1 MRPTTLVPRFRL
13 THLLLFPL
21 TLLCVLPA
29 GSLALGP
36 PGERSA
42 MSDLQISQED
52 IANGRISP
60 SMLRRMGG
68 LLFSTPFT
76 KLDGHGHGPVSA
88 HEPDVLETRPT
99 LQGNGTFLR
108 LNGLD
113 AQSCMEC
120 HSVLSNATVPSRF
133 GVGGVGSGSANVMAK
148 VTWVDPTSGDEE
160 NFNGRFINPPF
171 VFGSGGV
178 ELLGKEM
185 TLDLQQLRAQAQQK
199 PGTRVALVT
208 KGVSFGSISCKK
220 DGTCDTSQVEGVDA
234 DLVVRPF
241 GRKGEFAT
249 VRAFDVE
256 AMEFHFGMEPVELV
270 GEGVDRD
277 GDGVINEVTI
287 GQISALHI
295 FNTTLAPLTMHL
307 SREAQDGQEL
317 FEHIG
322 CADCHIPSLTT
333 TSPMLTYSFPEV
345 PTDPAANVFYR
356 VDLRDYPTFFE
367 EAEQGGIMVPL
378 FADLKRHD
386 MGPEL
391 AESFGEELAAQFTTA
406 RLWGVADTA
415 PYLHDGRALTLTE
428 AIVFHGG
435 EAQAARD
442 AFVQTLD
449 DEEKADLLVFL
460 RSLRT
465 PHVDDVA
472 PDLRSEDNGRDWE
485 H

>member
-1 MRPTTLVPRFRL
+1 
-13 THLLLFPL
+13 
-21 TLLCVLPA
+21 
-29 GSLALGP
+29 
-36 PGERSA
+36 
-42 MSDLQISQED
+42 MSDLQISQDD
-52 IANGRISP
+52 IANKRISP
-60 SMLRRMGG
+60 YTLRRMGG
-68 LLFSTPFT
+68 LVFSTPFT
-76 KLDGHGHGPVSA
+76 KLDGHGHGPVSV
-88 HEPDVLETRPT
+88 HEPDSLETRPT

-108 LNGLD
+108 VNGLD
-113 AQSCMEC
+113 AQTCMEC
-120 HSVLSNATVPSRF
+120 HSVLSNAVVPFRF
-133 GVGGVGSGSANVMAK
+133 GVGGVGSASSNVMFKPA
-148 VTWVDPTSGDEE
+148 WIDPTSGGKE

-171 VFGSGGV
+171 LFGSGGV

-185 TLDLQQLRAQAQQK
+185 TLDLQQLRAQAQQS

-208 KGVSFGSISCKK
+208 KGVSFGSIVCQQGS
-220 DGTCDTSQVEGVDA
+220 TCDTSQVEGVDA

-277 GDGVINEVTI
+277 NDGVLNEVTI

-295 FNTTLAPLTMHL
+295 FNTTLTPPIMTL
-307 SREAQDGQEL
+307 SSDAQDGQEL

-322 CADCHIPSLTT
+322 CAACHIPSLTT
-333 TSPMLTYSFPEV
+333 NSPVLTYSFPEV
-345 PTDPAANVFYR
+345 PTDPTANVFYR
-356 VDLRDYPTFFE
+356 VDLTDYPAFFE
-367 EAEQGGIMVPL
+367 ETEQGGLVVPL
-378 FADLKRHD
+378 FADLRRHD

-428 AIVFHGG
+428 AIALHGG
-435 EAQAARD
+435 EAQSARD
-442 AFVQTLD
+442 AFVDTLD
-449 DEEKADLLVFL
+449 AQEKETLLTFL

-465 PHVDDVA
+465 PHADDVA
-472 PDLRSEDNGRDWE
+472 PDLQSENNGRDWE

>member
-1 MRPTTLVPRFRL
+1 
-13 THLLLFPL
+13 
-21 TLLCVLPA
+21 
-29 GSLALGP
+29 
-36 PGERSA
+36 
-42 MSDLQISQED
+42 MSDLQMSQDD
-52 IANGRISP
+52 IANERISP
-60 SMLRRMGG
+60 YMLRRMGG
-68 LLFSTPFT
+68 LVFSTPFT

-88 HEPDVLETRPT
+88 HDPDFLETRPT

-108 LNGLD
+108 VNGLD
-113 AQSCMEC
+113 AQTCMEC
-120 HSVLSNATVPSRF
+120 HSVLSNAVVPFRF
-133 GVGGVGSGSANVMAK
+133 GVGGVGSSSSNAMFK
-148 VTWVDPTSGDEE
+148 PTWIDPTDGGKE

-171 VFGSGGV
+171 LFGSGGV

-185 TLDLQQLRAQAQQK
+185 TLDLQQLRAQAQQN

-208 KGVSFGSISCKK
+208 KGVSFGSISCQQ

-241 GRKGEFAT
+241 GRKGEFPT

-277 GDGVINEVTI
+277 NDGVINEVTI

-295 FNTTLAPLTMHL
+295 FNTTLTPPIMHL
-307 SREAQDGQEL
+307 SSDAQDGQEL

-322 CADCHIPSLTT
+322 CADCHIPALTT
-333 TSPMLTYSFPEV
+333 NSPMLTYSFPEV
-345 PTDPAANVFYR
+345 PTDPTANVFYS
-356 VDLRDYPTFFE
+356 VDLSDYPAFFE
-367 EAEQGGIMVPL
+367 EAEQGGLVVPL

-386 MGPEL
+386 MGPGL

-428 AIVFHGG
+428 AITLHGG
-435 EAQAARD
+435 EAQEARD
-442 AFVQTLD
+442 AFIQTLD
-449 DEEKADLLVFL
+449 DEEKADLLAFL

-465 PHVDDVA
+465 PRADDVA
-472 PDLRSEDNGRDWE
+472 PDLQPEKRTSDWE

>member
-1 MRPTTLVPRFRL
+1 
-13 THLLLFPL
+13 
-21 TLLCVLPA
+21 
-29 GSLALGP
+29 
-36 PGERSA
+36 
-42 MSDLQISQED
+42 
-52 IANGRISP
+52 
-60 SMLRRMGG
+60 
-68 LLFSTPFT
+68 
-76 KLDGHGHGPVSA
+76 
-88 HEPDVLETRPT
+88 
-99 LQGNGTFLR
+99 
-108 LNGLD
+108 
-113 AQSCMEC
+113 
-120 HSVLSNATVPSRF
+120 
-133 GVGGVGSGSANVMAK
+133 
-148 VTWVDPTSGDEE
+148 
-160 NFNGRFINPPF
+160 
-171 VFGSGGV
+171 
-178 ELLGKEM
+178 M
-185 TLDLQQLRAQAQQK
+185 TLDLQQLKAQARQS

-208 KGVSFGSISCKK
+208 KGVSFGSISCKQ

-256 AMEFHFGMEPVELV
+256 AMNFHFGMEPVELV

-277 GDGVINEVTI
+277 EDGVINEVTI

-295 FNTTLAPLTMHL
+295 FNTTLTPPIMTL
-307 SREAQDGQEL
+307 SSEAQDGQEL

-345 PTDPAANVFYR
+345 PTDPTANVFYS

-428 AIVFHGG
+428 AIVLHGG

-442 AFVQTLD
+442 AFVDTLD
-449 DEEKADLLVFL
+449 TREKETLLTFL

-465 PHVDDVA
+465 PRADDVA
-472 PDLRSEDNGRDWE
+472 PDLQAENNGRDWE

>member
-1 MRPTTLVPRFRL
+1 M
-13 THLLLFPL
+13 
-21 TLLCVLPA
+21 
-29 GSLALGP
+29 
-36 PGERSA
+36 SA
-42 MSDLQISQED
+42 LQINQED
-52 IANGRISP
+52 IANRRISP
-60 SMLRRMGG
+60 SRLRRIGG
-68 LLFSTPFT
+68 LIFSTPFT

-88 HEPDVLETRPT
+88 HEPDLLETRPT

-133 GVGGVGSGSANVMAK
+133 GVGGVGLGSANVMAK
-148 VTWVDPTSGDEE
+148 VTWVDPTSEGEE

-185 TLDLQQLRAQAQQK
+185 TLDLQQLRAQAQQS

-208 KGVSFGSISCKK
+208 KGVSFGSISCQQ

-256 AMEFHFGMEPVELV
+256 AMNFHFGMEPTEMV

-277 GDGVINEVTI
+277 GDGMVNEVSI

-295 FNTTLAPLTMHL
+295 FNTTLTPPIMTL
-307 SREAQDGQEL
+307 SSEAQDGQEL

-333 TSPMLTYSFPEV
+333 NSPMLTYSFPEV
-345 PTDPAANVFYR
+345 PTDPTANVFYR
-356 VDLRDYPTFFE
+356 VDLSDYPAFFE
-367 EAEQGGIMVPL
+367 EGENCDSAATPLTHIKWNCNIVVPL

-428 AIVFHGG
+428 AITLHGG
-435 EAQAARD
+435 EAQEARD
-442 AFVQTLD
+442 AFIHTLD
-449 DEEKADLLVFL
+449 AQEKETLLTFL

-472 PDLRSEDNGRDWE
+472 PDLQSENNDRVPF
-485 H
+485 

>member
-1 MRPTTLVPRFRL
+1 
-13 THLLLFPL
+13 
-21 TLLCVLPA
+21 
-29 GSLALGP
+29 
-36 PGERSA
+36 
-42 MSDLQISQED
+42 MSDLQMSQDD
-52 IANGRISP
+52 IANERISP
-60 SMLRRMGG
+60 YMLRRMGG
-68 LLFSTPFT
+68 LVFSTPFT

-88 HEPDVLETRPT
+88 HDPDFLETRPT

-108 LNGLD
+108 VNGLD
-113 AQSCMEC
+113 AQTCMEC
-120 HSVLSNATVPSRF
+120 HSVLSNAVVPFRF
-133 GVGGVGSGSANVMAK
+133 GVGGVGSSSSNAMFK
-148 VTWVDPTSGDEE
+148 PTWIDPTDGGKE

-171 VFGSGGV
+171 LFGSGGV

-185 TLDLQQLRAQAQQK
+185 TLDLQQLRAQAQQN

-208 KGVSFGSISCKK
+208 KGVSFGSISCQQ

-241 GRKGEFAT
+241 GRKGEFPT

-256 AMEFHFGMEPVELV
+256 AMAFHFGMEPVELV

-277 GDGVINEVTI
+277 NDGVINEVTI

-295 FNTTLAPLTMHL
+295 FNTTLTPPIMHL
-307 SREAQDGQEL
+307 SSDAQDGQEL

-322 CADCHIPSLTT
+322 CADCHIPALTT
-333 TSPMLTYSFPEV
+333 NSPMLTYSFPEV
-345 PTDPAANVFYR
+345 PTDPTANVFYS
-356 VDLRDYPTFFE
+356 VDLSDYPAFFE
-367 EAEQGGIMVPL
+367 EAEQGGLVVPL

-386 MGPEL
+386 MGPGL

-428 AIVFHGG
+428 AITLHGG
-435 EAQAARD
+435 EAQEARD
-442 AFVQTLD
+442 AFIQTLD
-449 DEEKADLLVFL
+449 DEEKADLLAFL

-465 PHVDDVA
+465 PRADDVA
-472 PDLRSEDNGRDWE
+472 PDLQPEKRTSDWE

>member
-1 MRPTTLVPRFRL
+1 
-13 THLLLFPL
+13 
-21 TLLCVLPA
+21 
-29 GSLALGP
+29 
-36 PGERSA
+36 
-42 MSDLQISQED
+42 MSDLQVSQED
-52 IANGRISP
+52 IAHELIP
-60 SMLRRMGG
+60 PHTLRRMGG

-88 HEPDVLETRPT
+88 HDPDSLETRPT

-108 LNGLD
+108 VNGLD
-113 AQSCMEC
+113 AQTCMEC
-120 HSVLSNATVPSRF
+120 HSVLSNAVVPFRF
-133 GVGGVGSGSANVMAK
+133 GVGGVGSGSSNAMFK
-148 VTWVDPTSGDEE
+148 PTWLDPTTGGKE

-171 VFGSGGV
+171 LFGSGGV

-185 TLDLQQLRAQAQQK
+185 TLDLQQLRAQAQQN

-208 KGVSFGSISCKK
+208 KGVSFGTIACQQ
-220 DGTCDTSQVEGVDA
+220 DGACDTSQVEGVDA

-256 AMEFHFGMEPVELV
+256 AMAFHFGMEPVELV
-270 GEGVDRD
+270 GDGVDRD
-277 GDGVINEVTI
+277 NDGVTNEVSI

-295 FNTTLAPLTMHL
+295 FNTTLTPPEPPFVYEPRCE
-307 SREAQDGQEL
+307 SRLLKITVPGDLCEAQDGREL

-322 CADCHIPSLTT
+322 CADCHIPTLTT
-333 TSPMLTYSFPEV
+333 TSPLLTYSFPEV
-345 PTDPAANVFYR
+345 PTDPDANVFYR

-367 EAEQGGIMVPL
+367 ETAQRGLVVPL

-415 PYLHDGRALTLTE
+415 PYLHDGRALTLTD
-428 AIVFHGG
+428 AIVLHGG

-442 AFVQTLD
+442 AFVETLD
-449 DEEKADLLVFL
+449 AQEKEALLTFL

-465 PHVDDVA
+465 PHADDVA
-472 PDLRSEDNGRDWE
+472 PDLQPENNGRD
-485 H
+485 

>member
-1 MRPTTLVPRFRL
+1 
-13 THLLLFPL
+13 
-21 TLLCVLPA
+21 
-29 GSLALGP
+29 
-36 PGERSA
+36 
-42 MSDLQISQED
+42 MSDLQMSQDD
-52 IANGRISP
+52 IANERISP

-68 LLFSTPFT
+68 LVFSTPFT
-76 KLDGHGHGPVSA
+76 KLDGHGHGLVSA
-88 HEPDVLETRPT
+88 HDPDFLETRPT

-108 LNGLD
+108 VNGLD
-113 AQSCMEC
+113 AQTCMEC
-120 HSVLSNATVPSRF
+120 HSVLSNAVVPFRF
-133 GVGGVGSGSANVMAK
+133 GVGGVGSSSSNAMFK
-148 VTWVDPTSGDEE
+148 PTWIDPTDGGKE

-171 VFGSGGV
+171 LFGSGGV

-185 TLDLQQLRAQAQQK
+185 TLDLQQLKTQAQQN

-208 KGVSFGSISCKK
+208 KGVSFGSISCQQ

-241 GRKGEFAT
+241 GRKGEFPT
-249 VRAFDVE
+249 VPAFDVE

-277 GDGVINEVTI
+277 NDGVINEVSI

-295 FNTTLAPLTMHL
+295 FNTTLTPPIMHL
-307 SREAQDGQEL
+307 SSDAQEGQEL

-333 TSPMLTYSFPEV
+333 NNPMLTYSFPEV
-345 PTDPAANVFYR
+345 PTDPTANVFYS
-356 VDLRDYPTFFE
+356 VDLSDYPAFFE
-367 EAEQGGIMVPL
+367 EAEQGGLVVPL

-386 MGPEL
+386 MGPGL

-428 AIVFHGG
+428 AITLHGG
-435 EAQAARD
+435 EAQEARD
-442 AFVQTLD
+442 AFIQTLD
-449 DEEKADLLVFL
+449 DEEKADLLAFL

-465 PHVDDVA
+465 PRADDVA
-472 PDLRSEDNGRDWE
+472 PDLQPEKSTSDWE

>member
-1 MRPTTLVPRFRL
+1 
-13 THLLLFPL
+13 
-21 TLLCVLPA
+21 
-29 GSLALGP
+29 
-36 PGERSA
+36 
-42 MSDLQISQED
+42 MSDLQMSQDD
-52 IANGRISP
+52 IANDRISP
-60 SMLRRMGG
+60 YMLRRMGG
-68 LLFSTPFT
+68 LVFSTPFT

-88 HEPDVLETRPT
+88 HDPDFLETRPT

-108 LNGLD
+108 VNGLD
-113 AQSCMEC
+113 AQTCMEC
-120 HSVLSNATVPSRF
+120 HSVLSNAVVPFRF
-133 GVGGVGSGSANVMAK
+133 GVGGVGSSSSNAMFK
-148 VTWVDPTSGDEE
+148 PTWIDPTTGGKE

-171 VFGSGGV
+171 LFGSGGV

-185 TLDLQQLRAQAQQK
+185 TLDLQQLRAQARQN

-208 KGVSFGSISCKK
+208 KGVSFGSISCQQ

-241 GRKGEFAT
+241 GRKGEFPT

-277 GDGVINEVTI
+277 NDGVINEVSI

-295 FNTTLAPLTMHL
+295 FNTTLTPPIMHL
-307 SREAQDGQEL
+307 SSDAQEGQEL

-322 CADCHIPSLTT
+322 CADCHIPALTT
-333 TSPMLTYSFPEV
+333 NSPMLTYSFPEV
-345 PTDPAANVFYR
+345 PTDPTANVFYS
-356 VDLRDYPTFFE
+356 VDLSDYPAFFE
-367 EAEQGGIMVPL
+367 EAEQGGLVVPL

-386 MGPEL
+386 MGPGL

-428 AIVFHGG
+428 AITLHGG
-435 EAQAARD
+435 EAQEARD
-442 AFVQTLD
+442 AFIQTLD
-449 DEEKADLLVFL
+449 DEEKADLLAFL

-465 PHVDDVA
+465 PRADDVA
-472 PDLRSEDNGRDWE
+472 PDLQPEKRTSDWE

>member
-1 MRPTTLVPRFRL
+1 
-13 THLLLFPL
+13 
-21 TLLCVLPA
+21 
-29 GSLALGP
+29 
-36 PGERSA
+36 
-42 MSDLQISQED
+42 MSDLQMSQED
-52 IANGRISP
+52 IANEHISP
-60 SMLRRMGG
+60 YMLRRMGG
-68 LLFSTPFT
+68 LIFSTMFT
-76 KLDGHGHGPVSA
+76 KLDGHGHGPFSA
-88 HEPDVLETRPT
+88 HEPDFLETRPT
-99 LQGNGTFLR
+99 LQGNGTFSR
-108 LNGLD
+108 VNGLD

-120 HSVLSNATVPSRF
+120 HSVLSNVAVPFRF

-148 VTWVDPTSGDEE
+148 TTWVDPTSGGKE
-160 NFNGRFINPPF
+160 NFAGRFINPPF
-171 VFGSGGV
+171 IFGSGGV

-185 TLDLQQLRAQAQQK
+185 TMDLQQLRAQAQQS
-199 PGTRVALVT
+199 PGTHVALVT
-208 KGVSFGSISCKK
+208 KGVSFGSISCQQ
-220 DGTCDTSQVEGVDA
+220 DGACDTSQVEGVDT

-295 FNTTLAPLTMHL
+295 FNTTLTPPFMDL
-307 SREAQDGQEL
+307 SREARDGQEL

-322 CADCHIPSLTT
+322 CADCHIPALTT
-333 TSPMLTYSFPEV
+333 NSPILTYSFPEV
-345 PTDPAANVFYR
+345 PTDPTANVFYR
-356 VDLRDYPTFFE
+356 VDLTAYPTFFE
-367 EAEQGGIMVPL
+367 EAEQGGLVVPL

-428 AIVFHGG
+428 AIALHGG
-435 EAQAARD
+435 EAQEARD

-449 DEEKADLLVFL
+449 AQEKETLLTFL

-465 PHVDDVA
+465 PRADDVA
-472 PDLRSEDNGRDWE
+472 PDLQPGKSTSDWE